1 MHWTYSCPHCHEVL
15 NPGDSIVLLA
25 EQGERQFLAGFHPQP
40 GIYEV
45 YLPAEVEAVPGV
57 RWAFFCPLCRQAL
70 TTEIS
75 EDLCALD
82 VHTGGEAHRIY
93 FSRVV
98 GEQATFVITAEG
110 LLKDYGVHTDQYLE
124 HLVHL
129 KYMR

>member
-1 MHWTYSCPHCHEVL
+1 MRWTYSCPHCQAVL
-15 NPGDSIVLLA
+15 NPDRSIMLLA
-25 EQGERQFLAGFHPQP
+25 EYGGRKLLAGLHPQP
-40 GIYEV
+40 GNYEV
-45 YLPAEVEAVPGV
+45 YLPHDLTAEAGT
-57 RWAFFCPLCRQAL
+57 RWSFSCPVCGQAL

-82 VHTGGEAHRIY
+82 VQTNAEKHRIY

-98 GEQATFVITAEG
+98 GEQATFMITAEG
-110 LLKDYGVHTDQYLE
+110 LLRDYGVHTDRYLE